1 MFTQEESPL
10 NSHSL
15 LSRAARLTGFL
26 ALLMAGWSGV
36 RAQQPIAELIH
47 ADEDPGLVTIRG
59 TVLGTYDNTY
69 VVVRD
74 SSGIIMAHIDE
85 RHWELGL
92 HIGDSVTAMGTL
104 NTANFP
110 QNYLSVERIERFGE
124 RDLSVR
130 GLQLLPVGRVLTSSR
145 PGDLVAVVARVTEIS
160 ARRIQLA
167 DPSGSVALDLGPRFD
182 RASYR
187 FSQGE
192 ELLVIAT
199 VAEETAGQRAL
210 HAVAIQPAAM
220 LRRAGD
226 PTTVV
231 SVADVLRQRPLD
243 QRVRVAGSLGFA
255 FAADITSGPV
265 PLLNGNGQSLVIRLA
280 PQYRSLIPSTGVECH
295 VVGTFTTV
303 EYRGEEFGVLADA
316 RIDLPR

>member
-1 MFTQEESPL
+1 M
-10 NSHSL
+10 
-15 LSRAARLTGFL
+15 
-26 ALLMAGWSGV
+26 
-36 RAQQPIAELIH
+36 
-47 ADEDPGLVTIRG
+47 VTIRG

-69 VVVRD
+69 VIVHD
-74 SSGIIMAHIDE
+74 GGGTIIAHIDE
-85 RHWELGL
+85 RHWDLGL
-92 HIGDSVTAMGTL
+92 QTGDSITAMGSL
-104 NTANFP
+104 NLDNFP
-110 QNYLSVERIERFGE
+110 QNFLTVEQIERFGL
-124 RDLSVR
+124 RDLTVR
-130 GLQLLPVGRVLTSSR
+130 GLQLLPVGRTLTSSR

-187 FSQGE
+187 FSQGD

-199 VAEETAGQRAL
+199 VAEETAGERAL
-210 HAVAIQPAAM
+210 HAVAVESSAI
-220 LRRAGD
+220 LHRAGD
-226 PTTVV
+226 PTTVM

-243 QRVRVAGSLGFA
+243 QRVRVAGSFGFA
-255 FAADITSGPV
+255 FAADVASGPV

-280 PQYRSLIPSTGVECH
+280 PQYRSLMPPTGVECH